1 MTGTS
6 AENRQEALQFGDAVR
21 IGLSQPQRMIPARF
35 FYDRAGSELFE
46 RITAL
51 PEYYPTR
58 TETALLASHG
68 ADVAALTGTGRPVVE
83 FGSGS
88 SAKTPLLLKP
98 VQPSAY
104 VPVDISGE
112 FLAASAAALADAHPG
127 LEVMPVVADFTAPF
141 TLPELDK
148 PLIGFF
154 PGSTIGNFD
163 QGAAVDL
170 LRGFGSVLGQGA
182 WLLIGLDRRKD
193 PRVLER
199 AYDDAAGVTAAFNLN
214 LLARINRELEGD
226 VPVDAF
232 RHRARWNDALGRIE
246 MHLEATNDVAFR
258 AAGRSW
264 TMQRGETIHTENSYK
279 YSDGEARMLALASG
293 WLPRAE
299 WTDADGLF
307 GLHLWSRAD
316 ARMQP

>member
-1 MTGTS
+1 MT
-6 AENRQEALQFGDAVR
+6 NREDAASTAPSFGDAVR
-21 IGLSQPQRMIPARF
+21 VGLSQSQKIIPARF
-35 FYDRAGSELFE
+35 FYDRIGSELFE
-46 RITAL
+46 QITAL

-58 TETALLASHG
+58 TETSLLAAHG
-68 ADVAALTGTGRPVVE
+68 GDIAALTGPGRPVVE

-88 SAKTPLLLKP
+88 SAKTPLLLKA
-98 VQPSAY
+98 VDPSAY

-112 FLAASAAALADAHPG
+112 FLRSSAAALAQAHPG
-127 LEVMPVVADFTAPF
+127 LTVLPVVADFTAPF
-141 TLPELDK
+141 DLPALDG
-148 PLIGFF
+148 PVIGFF

-170 LRGFGSVLGQGA
+170 LRGFGPVLGEAA

-193 PRVLER
+193 PAVLER

-214 LLARINRELEGD
+214 LLARLNRELDGD

-246 MHLEATNDVAFR
+246 MHLEAMRDVTFR

-264 TMQRGETIHTENSYK
+264 TMAAGETIHTENSYK
-279 YSDGEARMLALASG
+279 YSDGEARMLAVASG
-293 WLPRAE
+293 WLPRAD

-316 ARMQP
+316 GAMQP